1 MKTIPVDE
9 VTRLAEYFVNQDWPL
24 NREQGYATCEALGWP
39 PTGDGGFI
47 MPYGVKPLE
56 QASILT
62 GRRNEDVAKVHFWL
76 TDVVRDAS
84 DERDQFMN
92 DFFTSCVDGFRRLW
106 GKGKVRRTKEDHEA
120 RWDTSN
126 GCHIILRNSWKAVTF
141 RLYSPSYTEVL
152 RSLGEL

>member
-1 MKTIPVDE
+1 
-9 VTRLAEYFVNQDWPL
+9 

-39 PTGDGGFI
+39 PTGDGGFT
-47 MPYGVKPLE
+47 MPYGTQHVDE
-56 QASILT
+56 ASVIV
-62 GRRNEDVAKVHFWL
+62 GQEDQGVTQVYFWL

-92 DFFTSCVDGFRRLW
+92 DFFTSCVDSFRTLW
-106 GKGKVRRTKEDHEA
+106 GKGKMTRTKEDHEA

-126 GCHIILRNSWKAVTF
+126 GCHVILLNNWKSVTF
-141 RLYSPSYTEVL
+141 TLYSPSFTEVL